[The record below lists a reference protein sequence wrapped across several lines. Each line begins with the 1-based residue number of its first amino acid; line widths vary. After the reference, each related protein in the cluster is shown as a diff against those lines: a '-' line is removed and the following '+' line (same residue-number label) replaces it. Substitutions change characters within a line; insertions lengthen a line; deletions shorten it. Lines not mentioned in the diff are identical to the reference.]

1 MSKSVSQDSAS
12 RLSVVIAPSRAV
24 NQRERSKKGAEDA
37 QRDVYEYLRNHVDV
51 AVCRFC
57 WARRI
62 FN

>member
-37 QRDVYEYLRNHVDV
+37 QRDVYEYLRRIHVDV
-51 AVCRFC
+51 AACPFC
-57 WARRI
+57 LVLFI
-62 FN
+62 